1 MCQVAVYFNTLERI
15 ALQSLA
21 FEKNMLLPH
30 EMISTVYLWIT
41 NLEEFPTKTIDDA
54 ITSFERQCLVKD
66 EDIVTVTAL
75 YLKVGR
81 EQQKLRNQESETEI
95 NSFTNVSDE
104 AINSALWLCEEA
116 VDILVTHIKEWF
128 SSFRNEVFQ
137 SMSRLNPHLKPPTL
151 IRVKDM

>member
-1 MCQVAVYFNTLERI
+1 M
-15 ALQSLA
+15 
-21 FEKNMLLPH
+21 
-30 EMISTVYLWIT
+30 
-41 NLEEFPTKTIDDA
+41 EEFPTKTIDDA

-104 AINSALWLCEEA
+104 AINSAL
-116 VDILVTHIKEWF
+116 
-128 SSFRNEVFQ
+128 
-137 SMSRLNPHLKPPTL
+137 
-151 IRVKDM
+151 